1 MAVQL
6 SSRFKRLVLLLVV
19 VIGGYYALRY
29 ASSHGMIPQGK
40 PGGSLRPSQVR
51 TGKVSNASSEPITVC
66 VVTWPGYAGGEYFNG
81 GFAASTDSRYYRD
94 YGIKVAFKVIEQFV
108 PSREAWKADKCQ
120 AIWQTADAFPTEVVG
135 LKD

>member
-19 VIGGYYALRY
+19 VGGGYYALRY
-29 ASSHGMIPQGK
+29 ASRHGMIPQGK
-40 PGGSLRPSQVR
+40 QSGSFRTTQT

-81 GFAASTDSRYYRD
+81 GFPASADSRFYPR
-94 YGIKVAFKVIEQFV
+94 YGLKVAFHVGWPFV
-108 PSREAWKADKCQ
+108 P
-120 AIWQTADAFPTEVVG
+120 
-135 LKD
+135 

>member
-19 VIGGYYALRY
+19 IGGGYYALRY
-29 ASSHGMIPQGK
+29 ASSHGMIPRGKQAGGFSTTQG
-40 PGGSLRPSQVR
+40 

-81 GFAASTDSRYYRD
+81 GFAAPTRSRP
-94 YGIKVAFKVIEQFV
+94 K
-108 PSREAWKADKCQ
+108 SRA
-120 AIWQTADAFPTEVVG
+120 
-135 LKD
+135 

>member
-19 VIGGYYALRY
+19 VGGGYYALRY

-40 PGGSLRPSQVR
+40 QGGGLRTTPVR
-51 TGKVSNASSEPITVC
+51 TEKISNASSEPITVC

-94 YGIKVAFKVIEQFV
+94 YRHNVPPKDIHQFL
-108 PSREAWKADKCQ
+108 PAGEAGTADTRHVT
-120 AIWQTADAFPTEVVG
+120 WQTADAY
-135 LKD
+135 

>member
-19 VIGGYYALRY
+19 VGGGYYALRY

-40 PGGSLRPSQVR
+40 QGGGLRTTPVR
-51 TGKVSNASSEPITVC
+51 TEKISNASSEPITVC

-81 GFAASTDSRYYRD
+81 GFSAPNPFPDLPDHR
-94 YGIKVAFKVIEQFV
+94 IKGAV
-108 PSREAWKADKCQ
+108 
-120 AIWQTADAFPTEVVG
+120 
-135 LKD
+135 